1 MLNRRSK
8 QIDPFLMIKAHIFV
22 QNKRNLVADSFL
34 SCEQNV
40 NKNYATDLLRADWL
54 YAAQLGQLRR
64 RVLK

>member
-1 MLNRRSK
+1 
-8 QIDPFLMIKAHIFV
+8 MIKAHIFV